1 MPRLHWPR
9 SQSCLG
15 TRNNLRAS
23 AHSADTP
30 GAFARAR
37 GRDGAGTGQPVPVSS
52 ATTASRSAADA
63 VRAVASCASN
73 ASTYAI
79 SSSTFATIRRCSARG
94 GMGSIKSRMLFPLVP
109 KFHLGT
115 HLAAKLRFAMALNGG
130 RRGEPAERQSKA
142 LHTSPFP
149 SKTWERGGKSARI
162 CAICG
167 RPGGL
172 CAGAGP
178 GRAGGASARAREF
191 HHHRSGSRPS
201 CPPLTGQRTPFASLG
216 GLLIE

>member
-9 SQSCLG
+9 SQNCLG

-73 ASTYAI
+73 ASTNAI

-115 HLAAKLRFAMALNGG
+115 HLAAKLRFAMASNGG
-130 RRGEPAERQSKA
+130 RCGEPAERQSEA

-149 SKTWERGGKSARI
+149 SETWERGGNARSRRVSWGFPE
-162 CAICG
+162 CQ
-167 RPGGL
+167 
-172 CAGAGP
+172 
-178 GRAGGASARAREF
+178 ARAW
-191 HHHRSGSRPS
+191 RSQGAA
-201 CPPLTGQRTPFASLG
+201 TGRTSQDRRAPAIPRLQRVPCLERTDNRRSAHPGIARL
-216 GLLIE
+216 